1 MHFLTSTIG
10 HSTSKLPPVIRMDG
24 HLLCGSLLL
33 EVRTMQFM
41 QSLRH
46 DVAFLDCLPLT
57 PFAFL
62 LCLATGASLSSR
74 FRQAVKAKYAFT
86 VCLPALEGS
95 HDASHAVV
103 ATRCRVLRLPSFTGT
118 FRFSISV
125 PFFLGVWLFGVV

>member
-1 MHFLTSTIG
+1 MHPRLPFPIG
-10 HSTSKLPPVIRMDG
+10 
-24 HLLCGSLLL
+24 
-33 EVRTMQFM
+33 
-41 QSLRH
+41 
-46 DVAFLDCLPLT
+46 A
-57 PFAFL
+57 FAFL
-62 LCLATGASLSSR
+62 FCLATAPCPSGHFRISRKARSPFHEILPVPARADIGASAFLFCLATGASLSSR